1 MLQFFVVVFS
11 IFFPDNKRAAPQTA
25 SQHDG
30 FFCKPSK
37 GYLILI
43 MSWLN
48 DNNGWRP
55 IFPNYACAGSHLR
68 GGQQRPGEDRGGA
81 RRAHAH
87 ARRGRTQVLCLRKNS
102 EEPTSWKIAWRKPA
116 ASWSASFMQT
126 IDFSRAFWGQ
136 CFSHVYLAQTF
147 LLRQHLWL
155 AYMLYRCKCLGQ
167 INGNDNLLTIFHTFR
182 KMQEGLFNHS
192 QQAKMVLKIQMMPK
206 SDCKKTEKLHLK
218 IIH

>member
-1 MLQFFVVVFS
+1 
-11 IFFPDNKRAAPQTA
+11 
-25 SQHDG
+25 
-30 FFCKPSK
+30 
-37 GYLILI
+37 

-48 DNNGWRP
+48 ADNCLRP
-55 IFPNYACAGSHLR
+55 IYPNYACAGSHLR

-136 CFSHVYLAQTF
+136 CFSPVYLAQTF

-182 KMQEGLFNHS
+182 KMPRGAFLIIASRPKWFWKSKWCQKVT
-192 QQAKMVLKIQMMPK
+192 AKKIETSLESFSLIPIM
-206 SDCKKTEKLHLK
+206 KLRTFLMWNFPMSSCVGRSIGWSVGCHNF
-218 IIH
+218 